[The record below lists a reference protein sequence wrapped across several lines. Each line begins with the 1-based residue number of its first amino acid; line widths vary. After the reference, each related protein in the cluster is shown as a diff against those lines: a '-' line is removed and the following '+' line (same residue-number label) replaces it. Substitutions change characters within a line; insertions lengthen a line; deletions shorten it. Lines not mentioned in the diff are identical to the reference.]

1 MNTVEVT
8 FRHNTRVKLLAKRVA
23 DKALKIDLSFEDA
36 LKRILKAKPV
46 HKKRK
51 AKRKAK

>member
-1 MNTVEVT
+1 V
-8 FRHNTRVKLLAKRVA
+8 AKRRP
-23 DKALKIDLSFEDA
+23 DPPLKIEMSFEDA

-51 AKRKAK
+51 SKKRA